1 VITATSGQGKVK
13 ARADEGSALLIYA
26 SVFVSITV
34 SFVFA
39 GAEVGIL
46 PDPVFYLGV
55 LLMVVGIAIREWAV
69 VTLRQYFSFRVRI
82 REDHKVV
89 DSGPYSAVRHPAY
102 TGSMLTILGLGVA
115 LRSWVGVIVLVALFS
130 LGYGYRIRVEERA
143 LLKELGEEY
152 ALYMKRTKR
161 LFPMLV

>member
-1 VITATSGQGKVK
+1 
-13 ARADEGSALLIYA
+13 
-26 SVFVSITV
+26 
-34 SFVFA
+34 
-39 GAEVGIL
+39 
-46 PDPVFYLGV
+46 
-55 LLMVVGIAIREWAV
+55 
-69 VTLRQYFSFRVRI
+69 
-82 REDHKVV
+82 
-89 DSGPYSAVRHPAY
+89 
-102 TGSMLTILGLGVA
+102 MLTILGLGVA